1 MSLDVS
7 ENLPDETR
15 LALAYSGAKVRDAL
29 RIFFEF
35 DLRLSRIVAGTTEPM
50 LGQIRLAWWRDALQL
65 PMKER
70 PKGDAVLDGIS
81 THWAG
86 KEAALIELVYAWEQM
101 LSEPPLKR
109 SAAQAFAEG
118 RAAPLRALSK
128 ECGFAEEDVSSVN
141 NAGLKWALADAASH
155 VAAQGEHDILVSVA
169 QEFAIPGKI
178 KSPLKGIAVLGALG
192 LRALDLDGAP
202 LMVGRGAALVA
213 LRAGLFGR

>member
-1 MSLDVS
+1 MSHDVS

-50 LGQIRLAWWRDALQL
+50 LGQIRLAWWRDAMKL
-65 PMKER
+65 PEKER

-81 THWAG
+81 AHWAG
-86 KEAALIELVYAWEQM
+86 REAGLIALVDAWEQM

-109 SAAQAFAEG
+109 SAAQSFAEG
-118 RAAPLRALSK
+118 RAAPLRVLAK
-128 ECGFAEEDVSSVN
+128 ECGFSDEDASSVN

-155 VAAQGEHDILVSVA
+155 VAAQGERETLVSVA
-169 QEFAIPGKI
+169 QEFALPGKV
-178 KSPLKGIAVLGALG
+178 KSPLKGIAVLAALG
-192 LRALDLDGAP
+192 QRALGMDGAP
-202 LMVGRGAALVA
+202 LMAGRGAALVA